1 MANFSNNAITDS
13 GRALLAHVQMG
24 AVFTPTKIVL
34 GSGSMPAGK
43 TARTM
48 AAVVNP
54 VIELVINKKE
64 RSNDG
69 RVVFGGVYSNQEIT
83 EDWYFRELALFAK
96 AVYPDGTV
104 IPEVLYSYGNAGTT
118 AGVMPAYSSGTVVE
132 RQIDLS
138 VYIGNDA
145 VVNMTVESGVFM
157 TQQQAKELIN
167 ENMVIVDSTTQA
179 KYRWGIENGIAFLEE
194 V

>member
-24 AVFTPTKIVL
+24 AVFTPTKITL
-34 GSGSMPAGK
+34 GSGSLPAGK

-48 AAVVNP
+48 TAVVNS
-54 VIELVINKKE
+54 IIDLEINKKE

-69 RVVFGGVYSNQEIT
+69 RVVFGGVYNNQEIIA
-83 EDWYFRELALFAK
+83 DWYFRELALFAK
-96 AVYPDGTV
+96 AVYEDGTV
-104 IPEVLYSYGNAGTT
+104 IPEVLYSYGNAGST
-118 AGVMPAYSSGTVVE
+118 ADVMPAYSSGAVVE

-145 VVNMTVESGVFM
+145 VVNMEVDSGLHM
-157 TQQQAKELIN
+157 TREQAIQLIE
-167 ENMVIVDSTTQA
+167 ENMVIEDSTTKA
-179 KYRWGIENGIAFLEE
+179 KYKWGIEKGVAYLEE